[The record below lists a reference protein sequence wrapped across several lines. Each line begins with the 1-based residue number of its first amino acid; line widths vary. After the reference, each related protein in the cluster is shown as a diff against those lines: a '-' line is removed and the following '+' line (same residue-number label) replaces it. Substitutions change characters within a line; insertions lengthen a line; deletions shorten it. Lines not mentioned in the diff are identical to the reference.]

1 MSLAQGKVLP
11 EDSSIESSSAARSLN
26 MQRSFFTQAFSF
38 SLAALM
44 TLVVLIG
51 INHQAQPQIVD
62 QQLAQVL
69 GPRA

>member
-1 MSLAQGKVLP
+1 
-11 EDSSIESSSAARSLN
+11 
-26 MQRSFFTQAFSF
+26 MQRSFLTQTFSF

-51 INHQAQPQIVD
+51 VNHQAQPQIAD

>member
-1 MSLAQGKVLP
+1 VLP

-26 MQRSFFTQAFSF
+26 MQRSFLTQAFSF

-51 INHQAQPQIVD
+51 VNHQAQPQIAD